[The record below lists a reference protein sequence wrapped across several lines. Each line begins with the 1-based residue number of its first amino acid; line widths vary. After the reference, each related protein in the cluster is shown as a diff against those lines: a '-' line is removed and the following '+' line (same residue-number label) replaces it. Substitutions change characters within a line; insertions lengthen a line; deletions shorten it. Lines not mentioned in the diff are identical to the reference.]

1 MEYLAKLD
9 KQLIALGSPVDAKTI
24 GLVLVS
30 LIVVFITARLLF
42 GRKKTKGDSILLLG
56 DTNAGKTQIY
66 LKLIHDVHH
75 ATQASMK
82 LGEAVYKFDDQG
94 KPKSVKLVDLPGHQR
109 LRNQVQGLLGTA
121 AGIVF
126 VVDSADFKEQPVAGY
141 LYELLVNKTVNK
153 RDIPILVFLNKCDQ
167 ERAWPESVIK
177 SALEKEL
184 SELRRTRQ
192 AMPKAHGS
200 REDEETIYL
209 GLENKPFTFD
219 QLPLSVTFAKG
230 SIRNDDFSAVE
241 DFIAERA

>member
-1 MEYLAKLD
+1 MDLGKLD
-9 KQLIALGSPVDAKTI
+9 KQLASLGVPLDAQTLGIVLIA
-24 GLVLVS
+24 

-42 GRKKTKGDSILLLG
+42 GKKKTKGDSILLLG

-66 LKLIHDVHH
+66 LKLIHDAQHP
-75 ATQASMK
+75 TQASMK
-82 LGEAVYKFDDQG
+82 LGESVYKFDDHG

-109 LRNQVQGLLGTA
+109 LRNLVQGLLGNA

-126 VVDSADFKEQPVAGY
+126 VVDSAEFKEQSVASY
-141 LYELLVNKTVNK
+141 LYDLLVNKTVNK
-153 RDIPILVFLNKCDQ
+153 RDIPILVFLNKSDL
-167 ERAWPESVIK
+167 EKAWPESVIK

-200 REDEETIYL
+200 KEEEETIYL
-209 GLENKPFTFD
+209 GLENKAFTFD

-230 SIRNDDFSAVE
+230 SIRNNEISAIE